1 MSTACKLFRF
11 VFMSRTCGEIMSGGH
26 RQFSAFLMVALIG
39 LLVASTAS
47 AHEQETY
54 NVIVIADG
62 PMPANITD
70 SGFVQGNAVVF
81 RMKDTTENASIRI
94 TIDTNQDGVYNS
106 STDDTS
112 VWLVESCELDENG
125 SLVDQACAVSHTY
138 EFNLNA
144 TVGDYGYLFERS
156 INESIVSNQTYTISL
171 QKDVHEEPGVPT
183 FGECFG
189 IGCEDEQTSQSDEER
204 QLDPIVLVMVV
215 AIVGIIGLSISIMN
229 ESKELVVDDSEE

>member
-1 MSTACKLFRF
+1 
-11 VFMSRTCGEIMSGGH
+11 MSGGH
-26 RQFSAFLMVALIG
+26 RQFSALLMVALLG

-54 NVIVIADG
+54 NVIVVADG

-94 TIDTNQDGVYNS
+94 TIDTNQDGVFNS

-125 SLVDQACAVSHTY
+125 SLVDDSCAVSHTY
-138 EFNLNA
+138 EFSLNA
-144 TVGDYGYLFERS
+144 SVGDYGYLFERS
-156 INESIVSNQTYTISL
+156 INESIVSNETYTISL
-171 QKDVHEEPGVPT
+171 QKDVHEEPGVPG

-189 IGCEDEQTSQSDEER
+189 IGCETDDVSKNDDGPRTD
-204 QLDPIVLVMVV
+204 LVLLVMCG
-215 AIVGIIGLSISIMN
+215 AIVGIVGLSISIMN
-229 ESKELVVDDSEE
+229 ESKEKQLQDAEE